1 MDTQEVTNGII
12 DVGVGKND
20 IKTIYSLYSKVYFL
34 VAAFEKKARMRGIEV
49 AGIKPEDKVL
59 EVAVGTGHSFL
70 ELLRRVSRDNTVC
83 GLDLTPAMLEKTRRL
98 AMAKGYSN
106 FDFREGDARSLPF
119 PDEAFNVVYNSYMM
133 DLIPTGEFP
142 VVLREYHRVLK
153 KDGRLILVNLSKN
166 NQEPILWEKLY
177 RVNPYILGGCRPV
190 MMEPFMRETGFR
202 EIQREFRPS
211 LLLPTEIVTALK

>member
-1 MDTQEVTNGII
+1 MATGEVKSGII
-12 DVGVGKND
+12 DVGVEKND
-20 IKTIYSLYSKVYFL
+20 IRTIYSLYSKVYFL

-49 AGIKPEDKVL
+49 AMIKPDDKIL

-70 ELLRRVSRDNTVC
+70 EFLRRVSRDNTVC

-98 AMAKGYSN
+98 AVTKGYSN
-106 FDFREGDARSLPF
+106 FDLREGDARSLPF
-119 PDEAFNVVYNSYMM
+119 PDDAFDVVYNSYMM

-166 NQEPILWEKLY
+166 NQEPILWERLY

-202 EIQREFRPS
+202 EIQREFRPGI
-211 LLLPTEIVTALK
+211 LLPTEIVTALK